1 MKKVSFDF
9 DSTLSR
15 TVVQDFAFSLIK
27 KGYEV
32 WIVTSR
38 FEDCDNYNFKTDNSD
53 LFNIANKLGIPKDHI
68 KFMNMSDKYEFFL
81 DKDFIFH
88 LDDDWIEINMINR
101 NTKTKGVS
109 CFGTSGWKQ
118 KCEKILKI

>member
-15 TVVQDFAFSLIK
+15 THVQDFARSLVN
-27 KGYEV
+27 KGYEI

-38 FEDCDNYNFKTDNSD
+38 FEDCDNYNFKTNNDD
-53 LFNIANKLGIPKDHI
+53 LFEVAKDVGIPKSQI
-68 KFMNMSDKYEFFL
+68 QFMNMEDKYEFFL

-88 LDDDWIEINMINR
+88 LDDDWVEINMINSKT
-101 NTKTKGVS
+101 NTQGIS
-109 CFGTSGWKQ
+109 CFGTSGWKN
-118 KCEKILKI
+118 KCKKSLSI